1 MNCKEC
7 GYELS
12 DDVKFCGKCGKPTL
26 PVGEKIKCREC
37 KREMDSNLEYCP
49 YCGKPNSSLRDN
61 RKGGGRRRGRDDDDD
76 DEEGGILGGIGDL
89 VGKLFG

>member
-1 MNCKEC
+1 MKCKEC

-12 DDVKFCGKCGKPTL
+12 DDVKFCGKCGMPTSSR
-26 PVGEKIKCREC
+26 EKIKCREC

-49 YCGKPNSSLRDN
+49 YCGKSNSSRRDN
-61 RKGGGRRRGRDDDDD
+61 RKGRGRRRDGDDDD